1 MKLRDT
7 DYLFATMHIRANEK
21 KLLTPQSI
29 ERMIEAKT
37 SDEISKI
44 LSDFGYGTSA
54 MKSFDDVERVIEGA
68 LSDTL
73 TTVSEAC
80 GNDAIKEVFLLKY
93 DFHNIK
99 SLIKANFT
107 GADADH
113 LFSEVSM
120 IPADELKKALK
131 TEDFSRLPEKMA
143 NALVSA
149 RDILSRTQNPEM
161 SDFLLD
167 EACFDMMTDAAERS
181 GSGFLKGYVRLLA
194 DTANLR
200 LAVRLI
206 RRGKADET
214 GDRLLTFGSI
224 SKEKF
229 LDKNFSENLSSTALS
244 KAGVLAET
252 VAEGKADF
260 ISFEKELDVA
270 LSEYMKEAKYVPFD
284 ERPIVAYLAA
294 READATTVRIIMSG
308 KFMDF
313 SPDEIRSRLRV
324 G

>member
-7 DYLFATMHIRANEK
+7 DYLYATMHIRANEK

-37 SDEISKI
+37 SDEVSKI
-44 LSDFGYGTSA
+44 LSDFGYGGAS
-54 MKSFDDVERVIEGA
+54 MKSFNDVERAIEDA

-80 GNDAIKEVFLLKY
+80 ENDAIKEVFLLKY

-99 SLIKANFT
+99 ALIKANFT
-107 GADADH
+107 GGNAEH
-113 LFSEVSM
+113 LFSKVSL
-120 IPADELKKALK
+120 IPSDELTKALK
-131 TEDFSRLPEKMA
+131 TEDFSRIPEKMA
-143 NALVSA
+143 DALIAA
-149 RDILSRTQNPEM
+149 RDLLSRTRNPEM

-167 EACFDMMTDAAERS
+167 EACFDMMADAAKRS
-181 GSGFLKGYVRLLA
+181 GSQFLKGYVCLLA
-194 DTANLR
+194 DAANLR
-200 LAVRLI
+200 LAARLM
-206 RRGKADET
+206 RRGKADEIS
-214 GDRLLTFGSI
+214 DKLLSYGSI

-229 LDKNFSENLSSTALS
+229 LDKKFSENLSSTALS
-244 KAGVLAET
+244 KAASLAEA
-252 VAEGKADF
+252 VADGKADF
-260 ISFEKELDVA
+260 TSFEKELDVA

-313 SPDEIRSRLRV
+313 TPDEIRSRLRV
-324 G
+324 V